1 MNTHKNARLTP
12 YGRVLLVQ
20 KVLEQGVRPEA
31 AAQAQGVSVRTVYKW
46 LRRYRDEGDDG
57 LKERTSRPR
66 RSPLA
71 TTPEVV
77 NQIIERRQRRQTYR
91 QIAQALRV
99 GQSTVARILKRKGLN
114 RLALLSPAPPDNRY
128 EHDAPGDLLH
138 LDIKKLGRYER
149 PGHRVTG
156 SRQNRS
162 RGAGWEY
169 VHVAID
175 DHSRI
180 AFSSIHPDESGR
192 SACHALLKAV
202 RYYASLGI
210 RFTRVLTDNGA
221 CYKSRRFRRLCKR
234 LGLKQR
240 YTRPYSPR
248 TNGKAERFIQTA
260 LHEWAYA
267 RSYESSEQR
276 GWHLPAWLHQYNW
289 HRPHASLNYKPP
301 ISRVGLSVNNLVDI
315 HI

>member
-1 MNTHKNARLTP
+1 MNTHKNARLAP
-12 YGRVLLVQ
+12 HGRALLVQ
-20 KVLEQGVRPEA
+20 RVLKEGLRPEE

-46 LRRYRDEGDDG
+46 LRRYRDEGFDG
-57 LKERTSRPR
+57 LKERSSRPH

-71 TTPEVV
+71 TTGVIV
-77 NQIIERRQRRQTYR
+77 DQIIERRNKRQTYH
-91 QIAQALRV
+91 QIAKHLRI
-99 GQSTVARILKRKGLN
+99 GRSTVARILKRKGLN
-114 RLALLSPAPPDNRY
+114 RLSLLSPPPPDNRY

-156 SRQNRS
+156 SRKNRS
-162 RGAGWEY
+162 KGAGWEY

-180 AFSSIHPDESGR
+180 AFSSIHPDETGR
-192 SACHALLKAV
+192 SACMALLKAV
-202 RYYASLGI
+202 RYYASLDI
-210 RFTRVLTDNGA
+210 KFKRVLTDNGS

-234 LGLKQR
+234 LGIKHS

-260 LHEWAYA
+260 LHEWAYT
-267 RSYESSEQR
+267 RVYESSDQR
-276 GWHLPAWLHQYNW
+276 GRHLPAWLHQYNW
-289 HRPHASLNYKPP
+289 HRPHASLEYKPP
-301 ISRVGLSVNNLVDI
+301 ISRGGIFVNNLVEL
-315 HI
+315 HT